1 MVSIGNKSIPLKFQT
16 HLIGQ
21 GVEQQHCLAPSSI
34 NLIPFHR
41 NTGQPTQSEI
51 IDCTKLSTMPT
62 EEGQGKIQ
70 RELKTWQILIFP
82 VLT

>member
-1 MVSIGNKSIPLKFQT
+1 MVSRGNKSTPLRFQP

-21 GVEQQHCLAPSSI
+21 GVEQQHCLVPSSI

-62 EEGQGKIQ
+62 EEGREKYRENLKLGK
-70 RELKTWQILIFP
+70 F
-82 VLT
+82 